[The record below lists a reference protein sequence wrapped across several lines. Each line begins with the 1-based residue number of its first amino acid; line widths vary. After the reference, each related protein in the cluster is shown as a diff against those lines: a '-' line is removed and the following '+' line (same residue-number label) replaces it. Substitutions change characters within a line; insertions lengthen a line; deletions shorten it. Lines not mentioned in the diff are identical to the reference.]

1 MTFNENDHPRGD
13 AGRFTETHHA
23 EAAGVS
29 LTADGPGEDVL
40 LDADNT
46 EWDWTEPNGTV
57 LEAGEVNG
65 LGIRVDTSA
74 NESDTFSFV
83 VVDYSHGDKAVSS
96 GSSGSVAQAKEDA
109 KDARYALAR
118 YVEGYPTLKP
128 GAHTPWGQADI
139 VENIAPGIDRAVTPG
154 HGGYKLSE
162 ERNREVAAEW
172 RDSSAWY
179 EEDSEWAIV
188 AITHRE
194 AFSEED
200 VALAHKSSRA
210 FRPEEYMRV
219 VGKKPA
225 KYGITDYQPIGP
237 GESPVLDAK
246 HFFATN
252 AKDVERVWSGVLSDQ
267 HPGMVEASVSAVKV
281 DGTRGAHKAR
291 RVLIPADEY
300 DALDTLFHTIP
311 KNAGY
316 TTIPQEKR

>member
-1 MTFNENDHPRGD
+1 MTFIENDHPRGD
-13 AGRFTETHHA
+13 AGRFTETHHP
-23 EAAGVS
+23 EASRITLA
-29 LTADGPGEDVL
+29 PGRPGDEVL

-46 EWDWTEPNGTV
+46 EWDWTGATGTV
-57 LEAGEVNG
+57 LEAGDVNG

-74 NESDTFSFV
+74 NESGTFDFD
-83 VVDYSHGDKAVSS
+83 VVDYEHDDKTIKTGRA
-96 GSSGSVAQAKEDA
+96 GSVAQAKEDA
-109 KDARYALAR
+109 KDARYTLAR
-118 YVEGYPTLKP
+118 YREGFRSPKV
-128 GAHTPWGQADI
+128 GDSTPWGPADV
-139 VENIAPGIDRAVTPG
+139 VEHIAPGIDRAVTPG

-194 AFSEED
+194 AFSDED
-200 VALAHKSSRA
+200 VAMAHKSSRA

-219 VGKKPA
+219 VGKNPA
-225 KYGITDYQPIGP
+225 KYGITDYQPVGP
-237 GESPVLDAK
+237 GESPILDVK

-252 AKDVERVWSGVLSDQ
+252 AKDVERVWSGVLSDE
-267 HPGMVEASVSAVKV
+267 HPGMVEASVSAVKK
-281 DGTRGAHKAR
+281 DGSRGEHKAR
-291 RVLIPADEY
+291 RVLIPKDEY

-316 TTIPQEKR
+316 TTIPKETR

>member
-23 EAAGVS
+23 EAAGVT
-29 LTADGPGEDVL
+29 LLPARPGDDVL

-46 EWDWTEPNGTV
+46 EWDWTEENGTV
-57 LEAGEVNG
+57 LEAGDVNG

-74 NESDTFSFV
+74 TDSGAFGFD
-83 VVDYSHGDKAVSS
+83 VVDYSHGDKTLTTGGA
-96 GSSGSVAQAKEDA
+96 GSVAQAKEDA

-118 YVEGYPTLKP
+118 YREGYRSPRP
-128 GAHTPWGQADI
+128 GDATPWGPADI
-139 VENIAPGIDRAVTPG
+139 VEDIAPGIDRAVTPG

-194 AFSEED
+194 AFSDED
-200 VALAHKSSRA
+200 VAMAHKSSRA
-210 FRPEEYMRV
+210 FRPEKYMRV
-219 VGKKPA
+219 VGKNPA
-225 KYGITDYQPIGP
+225 KYGITDYQTIGP
-237 GESPVLDAK
+237 GESPVLDVK
-246 HFFATN
+246 HFFAAN
-252 AKDVERVWSGVLSDQ
+252 AKDVERVWSGVLSDE
-267 HPGMVEASVSAVKV
+267 HPDMVEASVSPVKK

-291 RVLIPADEY
+291 RVLIPKDEY
-300 DALDTLFHTIP
+300 DGLDTLFHTIP

-316 TTIPQEKR
+316 TTIPQETR